1 MSFIYNPTVD
11 QGATWSLEVE
21 YLDNNDVPI
30 NLTGYTGEMQLRTDY
45 SDATADLTLSSA
57 NGGIVINGAAGKVLV
72 TITAA
77 QSRAL
82 PQSFYLYDLE
92 LTSGASVIRLIQ
104 GQITVA
110 GEVTRD

>member
-30 NLTGYTGEMQLRTDY
+30 NLTGFSARMQLRTDY
-45 SDATADLTLSSA
+45 SDAVADLTLTSA
-57 NGGIVINGAAGKVLV
+57 AGEIIINGAAGKVLV
-72 TITAA
+72 NMTST
-77 QSRAL
+77 QTGSL
-82 PQSFYLYDLE
+82 VQTFYLYDLE
-92 LTSGASVIRLIQ
+92 LFSGSNVIRLIQ